1 MRNWHEM
8 NSGNYCKSH
17 NNMTWIGASEH
28 YRLMANLKLVCVLV
42 GMFFVM
48 RAIISFVLRMYAYA
62 QYEQEKRKKKK
73 ESINGLEIDDLS
85 MKKKSTLYAKAPLHL
100 TLTCVV

>member
-1 MRNWHEM
+1 MPDVN
-8 NSGNYCKSH
+8 K
-17 NNMTWIGASEH
+17 
-28 YRLMANLKLVCVLV
+28 KK
-42 GMFFVM
+42 
-48 RAIISFVLRMYAYA
+48 
-62 QYEQEKRKKKK
+62 EQKKK